1 MQEEKYLASLLEDF
15 AADSIYF
22 QNRKIH
28 SVFIGGGTP
37 SLLSGE
43 FYRKLFSGFR
53 ELADFETGYES
64 TLEANPGT
72 AEANRFSEYRKAGIN
87 RLSIGIQSF
96 SDQALSVLGRV
107 HDSQQA
113 KLAIDIC
120 REANFDNFN
129 LDLMYGL
136 PSQNAEE
143 ALLDLKTA
151 IEYKPTHISWYQ
163 LTVEPNTAFYN
174 KPPELPKEEVVMD
187 MQSKALQH
195 LTTAGYKRY
204 ETSAYGKSEKQSK
217 HNLNY
222 WLFGDYIGI
231 GAGAHGKITLPEK
244 NQILRTRKVKQP
256 ANYLSRENNYLS
268 KKNNYLSKENNHLSK
283 ENNYLAEQTIV
294 TSDDL
299 NLEFMMNALRLTN
312 GFERKLFESRTG
324 NSFSSIGKKI
334 GYLQAEGLLHEEKG
348 WIKPSQK
355 GQLFVNS
362 LLEEFL

>member
-15 AADSIYF
+15 AADSIYS
-22 QNRKIH
+22 QGRKIH

-43 FYRKLFSGFR
+43 FYNELFCG
-53 ELADFETGYES
+53 LKKTADFAAGLEV

-72 AEANRFSEYRKAGIN
+72 AEARRFSEYRKAGIN
-87 RLSIGIQSF
+87 RLSIGVQSF
-96 SDQALSVLGRV
+96 NDQALSVLGRV
-107 HDSQQA
+107 HDSRQA
-113 KLAIDIC
+113 KLAIGIC
-120 REANFDNFN
+120 RDANFDNFN

-136 PSQNAEE
+136 PSQNVEE

-151 IEYKPTHISWYQ
+151 IEYQPTHLSWYQ
-163 LTVEPNTAFYN
+163 LTVEPNTAFYK
-174 KPPELPKEEVVMD
+174 KPPELPKEKVVMD
-187 MQSKALQH
+187 MQSKALQL

-204 ETSAYGKSEKQSK
+204 ETSAYSIPEKQSK

-231 GAGAHGKITLPEK
+231 GAGAHGKITLLKK

-256 ANYLSRENNYLS
+256 SNYLSR
-268 KKNNYLSKENNHLSK
+268 

-294 TSDDL
+294 TNDDL
-299 NLEFMMNALRLTN
+299 NLEFMMNALRLCN
-312 GFERKLFESRTG
+312 GFDRALFQNRTG
-324 NSFSSIGKKI
+324 ISFSKIEKKI
-334 GYLQAEGLLHEEKG
+334 RYLESEGLLQEHEG
-348 WIKPSQK
+348 RIMPSQK
-355 GQLFVNS
+355 GQLFVNN